1 MEVRKLNPMS
11 KFEKILFD
19 LHDFSFILMWKSVKK
34 NKKYQNF
41 A

>member
-11 KFEKILFD
+11 KCEKILID
-19 LHDFSFILMWKSVKK
+19 LDDFSFIFMWKSVKK
-34 NKKYQNF
+34 NKKYQSF